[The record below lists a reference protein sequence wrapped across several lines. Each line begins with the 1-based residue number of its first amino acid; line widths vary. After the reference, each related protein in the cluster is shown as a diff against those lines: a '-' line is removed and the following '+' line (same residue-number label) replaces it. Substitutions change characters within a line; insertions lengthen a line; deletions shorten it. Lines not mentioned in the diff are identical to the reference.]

1 LSQSDPPVRVFAR
14 GYTRRQEERDLTKQ
28 EFVNEVASKAGLSSR
43 DAAKAV
49 DAFLDSITDALRSG
63 QDVAFTGFGK
73 FTTQR
78 RAERQGVNP
87 RNPTQKV
94 TIPAATVPKFSAG
107 SQLKQA
113 VKSGGAG
120 GGGYGG

>member
-1 LSQSDPPVRVFAR
+1 LSQSSTTVRVLAR
-14 GYTRRQEERDLTKQ
+14 GLNPRQEERNLTKQ
-28 EFVNEVASKAGLSSR
+28 EFVNEVAKRADLSSR

-49 DAFLDSITDALRSG
+49 DAFLDSITDTLKG
-63 QDVAFTGFGK
+63 GGEVAFTGFGK

-87 RNPTQKV
+87 RNPSEKV
-94 TIPAATVPKFSAG
+94 TIPAATVPKFTAG

-113 VKSGGAG
+113 VKGG
-120 GGGYGG
+120 